1 MTIIGVAAEGFTGLK
16 RTSGDTDFWISMQDR
31 VELNAWGQ
39 APKNGKTYFSQ
50 PKWWSLLLTARLAPG
65 ITPEQAAARV
75 QPLFKATAYA
85 PVGPPTPGTQKVYF
99 TLTPAKG
106 LDAYTSDYKRPLY
119 LLMSL
124 VGLVLFIACANV
136 ALLLVARNQARQREF
151 SLRLAIGAGRGDLF
165 RQLLTESLLLVLA
178 GGIMAWLFAVPATTA
193 LAQWSHLDASLRPDS
208 TVLLFT
214 LGVLVLAA
222 ALAFGLAP
230 LYDALSVPPGAG
242 VEELDSSSRRRTS
255 RNRAL
260 AGSS

>member
-1 MTIIGVAAEGFTGLK
+1 
-16 RTSGDTDFWISMQDR
+16 
-31 VELNAWGQ
+31 
-39 APKNGKTYFSQ
+39 
-50 PKWWSLLLTARLAPG
+50 LLLTARLAPDV
-65 ITPEQAAARV
+65 TPEQAVARV
-75 QPLFKATAYA
+75 QPLFQAKAYE
-85 PVGPPTPGTQKVYF
+85 PVGLPKAGGQKVYF

-222 ALAFGLAP
+222 LAFGLAP
-230 LYDALSVPPGAG
+230 LYDALSVPPG
-242 VEELDSSSRRRTS
+242 
-255 RNRAL
+255 L
-260 AGSS
+260 A